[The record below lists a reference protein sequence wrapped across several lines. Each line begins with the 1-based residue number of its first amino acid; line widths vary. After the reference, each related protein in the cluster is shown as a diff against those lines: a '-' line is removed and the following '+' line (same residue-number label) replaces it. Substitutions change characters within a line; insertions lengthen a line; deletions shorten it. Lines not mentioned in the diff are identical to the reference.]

1 MVIYYND
8 RIAYE
13 ETLAEALDSMF
24 GEGTSA
30 LLNGSTG
37 AAGAAGTEE
46 GAADGAADGSA
57 GTQSLE
63 ELAALANEAFANA
76 VAAQQA
82 GDWAAYGAYLDELAA
97 YLNQMAPQEEA
108 AAVLPEDGALE
119 EPAAEGSAL
128 EEPAQEEPAL
138 ETPAAQ

>member
-1 MVIYYND
+1 M
-8 RIAYE
+8 AQQ
-13 ETLAEALDSMF
+13 T
-24 GEGTSA
+24 
-30 LLNGSTG
+30 
-37 AAGAAGTEE
+37 AAQVGKAWK
-46 GAADGAADGSA
+46 SWPRWP
-57 GTQSLE
+57 
-63 ELAALANEAFANA
+63 
-76 VAAQQA
+76 AAQQA

-128 EEPAQEEPAL
+128 EEPAL